1 MRLNGCHDL
10 QESQNSSVNHQIQ
23 AAWQIHQKPD
33 RWETFPLSYVQS
45 WDYVRLTDLF
55 DMDCTNQILCIG
67 HTSALQ
73 RNKRS
78 LILFNHDELLDV
90 SYTQKNWTIWT
101 KPNRVIQGNPMLS
114 SFIVGQLSICLVD
127 TPHLRLS
134 IAMERYDRPN
144 GGQSGTSLY
153 IF

>member
-1 MRLNGCHDL
+1 MRPEGFGVPHFTLLATSPHLVDL

-23 AAWQIHQKPD
+23 AAWQIHRKPD

-45 WDYVRLTDLF
+45 WDYVRLTDIF

-78 LILFNHDELLDV
+78 LIVFNHDELLDV
-90 SYTQKNWTIWT
+90 SYT
-101 KPNRVIQGNPMLS
+101 V
-114 SFIVGQLSICLVD
+114 
-127 TPHLRLS
+127 
-134 IAMERYDRPN
+134 Y
-144 GGQSGTSLY
+144 
-153 IF
+153 